1 MKTITEMRA
10 EKKALIDKIEVLRA
24 QVANENRELLDEER
38 DSLKGWLAQIEQLDK
53 DIALEQRTQETLER
67 NKKREREPAKQ
78 DPQPKRP
85 KVEVGEDRRS
95 KDEFRSFGEQ
105 LQAVYKADTNQG
117 FDPRLLNRASGAN
130 EAVASEGGFLV
141 QQDFAS
147 GIIENTWE
155 TPGLLPFVNKQSI
168 SGNSMTMPGVDE
180 TSRADGSR
188 NGGVRGYWGAEAAE
202 MTASQPAF
210 REINL
215 KVNKVHVLIY
225 TTEEMLEDVGF
236 LSSWINRVGPE
247 ELDFKLTDAIING
260 DGAGKP
266 LGVLN
271 SACRVDVAKTTNQ
284 TADTINQT
292 NVVQMWSRMPARSRM
307 SAIWVINQD
316 CEPQLNLM
324 VDAGSNSI
332 YMPPGGLKERPYSEY
347 ASLLGRPV
355 VVLEQ
360 CNTVGSLGDIM
371 LMDMNKY
378 IAVDKG
384 GIRAA
389 SSMHVRFV
397 YDEMAFK
404 FTYRFDG
411 QPALASAITPF
422 KGSNTIS
429 PFIALA
435 ARD

>member
-24 QVANENRELLDEER
+24 QVANENRELLDDER

-105 LQAVYKADTNQG
+105 LKAIYLADTNQG

-247 ELDFKLTDAIING
+247 ELDFKLTDAIVNG

-266 LGVLN
+266 LGVL
-271 SACRVDVAKTTNQ
+271 
-284 TADTINQT
+284 TA
-292 NVVQMWSRMPARSRM
+292 PA
-307 SAIWVINQD
+307 
-316 CEPQLNLM
+316 
-324 VDAGSNSI
+324 G
-332 YMPPGGLKERPYSEY
+332 
-347 ASLLGRPV
+347 
-355 VVLEQ
+355 
-360 CNTVGSLGDIM
+360 
-371 LMDMNKY
+371 
-378 IAVDKG
+378 
-384 GIRAA
+384 
-389 SSMHVRFV
+389 
-397 YDEMAFK
+397 
-404 FTYRFDG
+404 
-411 QPALASAITPF
+411 
-422 KGSNTIS
+422 
-429 PFIALA
+429 
-435 ARD
+435 

>member
-24 QVANENRELLDEER
+24 QVANENRELLDDER

-105 LQAVYKADTNQG
+105 LKAIYLADTNQG

-247 ELDFKLTDAIING
+247 ELDFKLTDAIVNG

-266 LGVLN
+266 LGILN

-284 TADTINQT
+284 TADTINQA
-292 NVVQMWSRMPARSRM
+292 NVVQMWSRMPARSRLN
-307 SAIWVINQD
+307 AVWVINQD

-360 CNTVGSLGDIM
+360 CNNRRQLGRHHAHG
-371 LMDMNKY
+371 Y
-378 IAVDKG
+378 EQVHRG
-384 GIRAA
+384 
-389 SSMHVRFV
+389 
-397 YDEMAFK
+397 
-404 FTYRFDG
+404 
-411 QPALASAITPF
+411 
-422 KGSNTIS
+422 
-429 PFIALA
+429 
-435 ARD
+435 